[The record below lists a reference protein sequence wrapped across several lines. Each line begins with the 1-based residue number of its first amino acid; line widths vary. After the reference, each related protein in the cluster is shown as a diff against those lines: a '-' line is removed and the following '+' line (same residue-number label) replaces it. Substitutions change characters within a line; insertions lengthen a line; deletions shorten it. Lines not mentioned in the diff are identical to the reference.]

1 MLGSIFL
8 RKTVQNATLNC
19 CFLKLEII
27 KSLNWHLCILIRH
40 SYGKWH
46 HIWKKK
52 RAGLKVLFLVR
63 IQLCWHIV
71 SILWH
76 GTNVSPWRW
85 VIGIWVVSSSIF
97 ILFQNLTIKFSVLLG
112 IYIYLNYQ
120 DFSRKISAIEFFPI
134 NTSVTSIFFTKSR
147 GIAGRRFFSLTW
159 IFNLWS
165 PILWWEQNSD
175 TEIFGRMNILV
186 WRLVTNSDFLTNIL
200 ENWCMKI
207 SSGVKT

>member
-1 MLGSIFL
+1 MASH
-8 RKTVQNATLNC
+8 
-19 CFLKLEII
+19 LKEEEE
-27 KSLNWHLCILIRH
+27 
-40 SYGKWH
+40 G
-46 HIWKKK
+46 
-52 RAGLKVLFLVR
+52 AGLKVLFLVR

-85 VIGIWVVSSSIF
+85 VIGVWVVSSSIF

-147 GIAGRRFFSLTW
+147 GIAGRRFFSLAQFF
-159 IFNLWS
+159 ILCL
-165 PILWWEQNSD
+165 PILWWNKMAAHQNDIKKSRPITSRLRKQQTNLCAVLLD
-175 TEIFGRMNILV
+175 MVPKIDFGP
-186 WRLVTNSDFLTNIL
+186 
-200 ENWCMKI
+200 
-207 SSGVKT
+207 SSS

>member
-1 MLGSIFL
+1 MRNHQKPKLTFMHLDTSFL
-8 RKTVQNATLNC
+8 
-19 CFLKLEII
+19 
-27 KSLNWHLCILIRH
+27 
-40 SYGKWH
+40 WH

-134 NTSVTSIFFTKSR
+134 TTSVTSIFFTKSR
-147 GIAGRRFFSLTW
+147 GIAGRRFFSLAQFL
-159 IFNLWS
+159 ILCLL
-165 PILWWEQNSD
+165 ILWWEQN
-175 TEIFGRMNILV
+175 GRKCVRWEKYWPITSHLH
-186 WRLVTNSDFLTNIL
+186 F
-200 ENWCMKI
+200 
-207 SSGVKT
+207 

>member
-19 CFLKLEII
+19 CFLKWEII

-120 DFSRKISAIEFFPI
+120 DFSRKISAIEFFPMT
-134 NTSVTSIFFTKSR
+134 TSVTSIFFTKSR
-147 GIAGRRFFSLTW
+147 GIAGRRFFSLAQFF
-159 IFNLWS
+159 ILCL
-165 PILWWEQNSD
+165 PILWWNKMAAHQNDIKTS
-175 TEIFGRMNILV
+175 
-186 WRLVTNSDFLTNIL
+186 S
-200 ENWCMKI
+200 KI
-207 SSGVKT
+207 SDQSQAI